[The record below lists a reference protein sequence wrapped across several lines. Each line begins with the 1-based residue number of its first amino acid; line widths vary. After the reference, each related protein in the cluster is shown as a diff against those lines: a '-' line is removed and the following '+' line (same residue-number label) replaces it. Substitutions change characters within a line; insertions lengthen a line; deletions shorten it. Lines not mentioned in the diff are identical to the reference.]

1 MRPLLPALALIFPLV
16 LFAQDVRPKDV
27 REVAKDGVSSLPK
40 LEEFLKNQNRDVRLE
55 AVRQITDIGTQ
66 RSLDPLIGATR
77 DNDPEVQIRAAN
89 GLVNFYYPGY
99 VKTGL
104 AGAFRSVSTS
114 IKSRFT
120 DVNDDVVD
128 SYVTAR
134 PEVIT
139 ALGQLVTR
147 GGSSQSRANAARA
160 VGVLRGSA
168 ATDDLMEGVR
178 SKDSDVIY
186 ESLVALQKIG
196 DQSGRTSV
204 AFRVRDLD
212 PRVQVT
218 AIETAGLLRDKG
230 ARPALIDIVNRTK
243 DAKVKRAALAALAA
257 MPDETD
263 RPLFEQFLGDKDER
277 LRSASAEGL
286 GRLKNPADLPK
297 LEKAWK
303 DEGKTAAR
311 LSLAFAM
318 VMLGRTETGEFSPL
332 QYLINTLN
340 SGSYRGEAFPLLVE
354 LARDA
359 KVRTALYGPVQTGTK
374 AERMALGHVLARSG
388 DSECL
393 PELQKLSK
401 DEDTEV
407 AQEGLRAL
415 RILKARI

>member
-147 GGSSQSRANAARA
+147 GGSYPEQRLYILGEKPPQPSQN
-160 VGVLRGSA
+160 
-168 ATDDLMEGVR
+168 
-178 SKDSDVIY
+178 
-186 ESLVALQKIG
+186 
-196 DQSGRTSV
+196 
-204 AFRVRDLD
+204 
-212 PRVQVT
+212 
-218 AIETAGLLRDKG
+218 
-230 ARPALIDIVNRTK
+230 
-243 DAKVKRAALAALAA
+243 
-257 MPDETD
+257 
-263 RPLFEQFLGDKDER
+263 
-277 LRSASAEGL
+277 
-286 GRLKNPADLPK
+286 
-297 LEKAWK
+297 
-303 DEGKTAAR
+303 
-311 LSLAFAM
+311 
-318 VMLGRTETGEFSPL
+318 
-332 QYLINTLN
+332 
-340 SGSYRGEAFPLLVE
+340 
-354 LARDA
+354 
-359 KVRTALYGPVQTGTK
+359 
-374 AERMALGHVLARSG
+374 H
-388 DSECL
+388 
-393 PELQKLSK
+393 
-401 DEDTEV
+401 
-407 AQEGLRAL
+407 
-415 RILKARI
+415 